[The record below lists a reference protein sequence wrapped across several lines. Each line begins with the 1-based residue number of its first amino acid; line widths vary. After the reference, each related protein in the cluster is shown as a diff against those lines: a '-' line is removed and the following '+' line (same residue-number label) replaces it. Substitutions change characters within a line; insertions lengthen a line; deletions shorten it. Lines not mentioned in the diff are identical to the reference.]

1 MVKVLFCVE
10 GCGAK
15 AARTSEMSGSRQTR
29 GAGPGPPLFLGPRP
43 DPDLN

>member
-15 AARTSEMSGSRQTR
+15 AARTSEMSGSDRR
-29 GAGPGPPLFLGPRP
+29 GA
-43 DPDLN
+43 PDLAPLYFLDLDLTQT